1 MKYAFRPIETGSS
14 TGVGNN
20 WGHPPKPQVCPQ
32 SDTNDLKPQTTSIT
46 GGLRAEKEPADNSVV
61 ASATPAGAPM
71 DGKDVSASKDFPD
84 LPENPPAA
92 AASPP
97 APDPLTGRRFGTSDE
112 QKWLRRIWGLSLLLV
127 LLAATGLLVFS
138 LIQPPSAT
146 SDMVKNFSKGNINGM
161 PMPAAAGSTG
171 GKPEAHAPDAGL
183 ATPATVA
190 EPAKH
195 SASTSDANMIE
206 NGIAQPA
213 AVANT
218 QCSGARQAL
227 ALCDTN

>member
-1 MKYAFRPIETGSS
+1 MKYAFRPFDTGSS

-20 WGHPPKPQVCPQ
+20 WGHPPKPQACPQ
-32 SDTNDLKPQTTSIT
+32 SETNNLKPQTTSTT
-46 GGLRAEKEPADNSVV
+46 GGLHAEKVPADNSVV
-61 ASATPAGAPM
+61 ASATAPGAPM
-71 DGKDVSASKDFPD
+71 TD
-84 LPENPPAA
+84 
-92 AASPP
+92 
-97 APDPLTGRRFGTSDE
+97 RRFDTSGE

-127 LLAATGLLVFS
+127 LLAATGVLVFS

-146 SDMVKNFSKGNINGM
+146 SNMVRSSSKGNINGM
-161 PMPAAAGSTG
+161 PMPAPAVSAG

-190 EPAKH
+190 ELAKH
-195 SASTSDANMIE
+195 SAGTSADPNMIE

-227 ALCDTN
+227 ALCDTH

>member
-1 MKYAFRPIETGSS
+1 MKYAFRPFDTGSS
-14 TGVGNN
+14 TAAGNN
-20 WGHPPKPQVCPQ
+20 WGHPPKPQACPQ
-32 SDTNDLKPQTTSIT
+32 SEANNLKPQTTSTT
-46 GGLRAEKEPADNSVV
+46 GGLHAEKVPADNSVV
-61 ASATPAGAPM
+61 ASATAPGAPM
-71 DGKDVSASKDFPD
+71 DGKDVSASKDFSG

-92 AASPP
+92 AAS
-97 APDPLTGRRFGTSDE
+97 APVPMTDRRFDTSDE

-127 LLAATGLLVFS
+127 LLAATGVLVFS

-146 SDMVKNFSKGNINGM
+146 SDMVRSSSKGNINGM
-161 PMPAAAGSTG
+161 SMPAPAVSAG

-183 ATPATVA
+183 AAPATVA

-195 SASTSDANMIE
+195 SAVTSADPNMIE

-218 QCSGARQAL
+218 QCWGARQAL